1 MPWENN
7 HYRHDGNPS
16 LDAFSCNISNGGG
29 GGGDGTAVFP
39 SCDLIDV
46 VTENVKGACVGGG
59 GTLETRGSHRVM
71 FRPARREAFE
81 RAI

>member
-59 GTLETRGSHRVM
+59 GAHWK
-71 FRPARREAFE
+71 REVPTG
-81 RAI
+81 